1 MIVSFEQMLEK
12 AKQGEPMVLAGAA
25 AQDVD
30 TIKAMAAAEEAG
42 MIRPVLVGDIP
53 TIERVMKE
61 EGVTFRNAELVQA
74 DDKHYERHFSKVRE
88 KAVELVRLGKAD
100 FLMKGL
106 VDTNI
111 FLKAILNK
119 ETGLPVHGL
128 LSHVMTFD
136 TMGAYHKLMITSDG
150 GMVLYPTLEQK
161 IGLIKNCLPVAK
173 ALEIEN
179 PKVAVLCAKEKVNPK
194 MPATV
199 DAAELK
205 KLGEAGEF
213 GPNVLVEG
221 PIAMDLAV
229 SAHCAE
235 VKGFKSEVAGDA
247 DIFIVPNIEAGNIM
261 GKTLGDILGAK
272 AAGVIVGTDTPIVM
286 CSRADN
292 DETKLCS
299 IALGCLMAGL
309 NK

>member
-12 AKQGEPMVLAGAA
+12 AKHGEPMVLAGAA
-25 AQDVD
+25 AQDAD
-30 TIKAMAAAEEAG
+30 TIKAMAAAEKAG
-42 MIRPVLVGDIP
+42 MIRPVLVGDLSVIR
-53 TIERVMKE
+53 RVMQE
-61 EGVTFRNAELVQA
+61 ENITFCNARLVQA
-74 DDKHYERHFSKVRE
+74 ADMAEACD
-88 KAVELVRLGKAD
+88 KAVELVRRGEAD

-119 ETGLPVHGL
+119 ETGLTVHGL

-161 IGLIKNCLPVAK
+161 IDIIKNCLPVAK
-173 ALEIEN
+173 ALEIEE

-213 GPNVLVEG
+213 GADVLVEG

-235 VKGFKSEVAGDA
+235 VKGYRSPVAGEA

-286 CSRADN
+286 CSRADT

-309 NK
+309 KK

>member
-74 DDKHYERHFSKVRE
+74 DDMVEACA

-150 GMVLYPTLEQK
+150 GMVLYPPLEQK
-161 IGLIKNCLPVAK
+161 LGLI
-173 ALEIEN
+173 
-179 PKVAVLCAKEKVNPK
+179 KVAVLCAKEKVNPK

-235 VKGFKSEVAGDA
+235 VKGFTSEVAGDA

>member
-1 MIVSFEQMLEK
+1 
-12 AKQGEPMVLAGAA
+12 MVLAGAA

-74 DDKHYERHFSKVRE
+74 DDMVEACA

-161 IGLIKNCLPVAK
+161 IGLIKTACRSPRPWRSK
-173 ALEIEN
+173 I
-179 PKVAVLCAKEKVNPK
+179 PR
-194 MPATV
+194 
-199 DAAELK
+199 
-205 KLGEAGEF
+205 
-213 GPNVLVEG
+213 
-221 PIAMDLAV
+221 
-229 SAHCAE
+229 S
-235 VKGFKSEVAGDA
+235 
-247 DIFIVPNIEAGNIM
+247 
-261 GKTLGDILGAK
+261 
-272 AAGVIVGTDTPIVM
+272 
-286 CSRADN
+286 
-292 DETKLCS
+292 LCS
-299 IALGCLMAGL
+299 VPRKRSIPRCPPLWMPLS
-309 NK
+309 

>member
-1 MIVSFEQMLEK
+1 MPKNFEELLESLK
-12 AKQGEPMVLAGAA
+12 NRPERRRMVVAA
-25 AQDVD
+25 ANDAHTLEAVFR
-30 TIKAMAAAEEAG
+30 AERDG
-42 MIRPVLVGDIP
+42 IITPILVGDKN
-53 TIERVMKE
+53 TIRSVAKE
-61 EGVTFRNAELVQA
+61 LSHTVTREAIYDCA
-74 DDKHYERHFSKVRE
+74 DDQAASELAVQLIRE
-88 KAVELVRLGKAD
+88 GKAD
-100 FLMKGL
+100 FLMKGKT
-106 VDTNI
+106 DTKVV
-111 FLKAILNK
+111 LKAVVNK
-119 ETGLPVHGL
+119 EYGLGL
-128 LSHVMTFD
+128 GRTMSHFTILQLP
-136 TMGAYHKLMITSDG
+136 GYHKLIAVVDG
-150 GMVLYPTLEQK
+150 GMVPYPTLEQK
-161 IGLIKNCLPVAK
+161 KDIICNTVQTMR
-173 ALEIEN
+173 ALGCEC
-179 PKVAVLCAKEKVNPK
+179 PKVGVLACVEKVNPK